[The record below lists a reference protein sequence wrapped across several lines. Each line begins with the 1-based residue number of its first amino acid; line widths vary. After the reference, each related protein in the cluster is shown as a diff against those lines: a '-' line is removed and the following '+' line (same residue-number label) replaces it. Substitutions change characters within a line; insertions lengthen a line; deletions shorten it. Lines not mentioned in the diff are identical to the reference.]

1 MCLRHERMRKERA
14 LLNKIS
20 LDLLCSFN
28 GEELVLA
35 FRTAHIAKRSAVS
48 DIPSDEG
55 DLIDC
60 MLQYCCL
67 EKSNQNNNEYCK
79 RIGLDFCWS
88 VYSRINEQRVRKT
101 HPCFLISNSDSWE
114 RNVHPDSLLVFA
126 LSASCHRLALDHRE
140 KRQIND
146 Y

>member
-1 MCLRHERMRKERA
+1 MGECCKWGEWFLFFYNRATKKRQNKFVSVCLRHERVRKERA

-55 DLIDC
+55 DLIYC

-67 EKSNQNNNEYCK
+67 EKSNQNNNEYCMH
-79 RIGLDFCWS
+79 IGLDFC
-88 VYSRINEQRVRKT
+88 
-101 HPCFLISNSDSWE
+101 
-114 RNVHPDSLLVFA
+114 
-126 LSASCHRLALDHRE
+126 
-140 KRQIND
+140 
-146 Y
+146 

>member
-1 MCLRHERMRKERA
+1 MFVSEGKLQKRENKFVCVCLRHECVRKERV

-28 GEELVLA
+28 GKELVLA
-35 FRTAHIAKRSAVS
+35 LRTTHIAKRSAVS

-55 DLIDC
+55 DLIYC

-67 EKSNQNNNEYCK
+67 EKSKQNNSEY
-79 RIGLDFCWS
+79 IG
-88 VYSRINEQRVRKT
+88 YQMI
-101 HPCFLISNSDSWE
+101 FLLK
-114 RNVHPDSLLVFA
+114 SL
-126 LSASCHRLALDHRE
+126 
-140 KRQIND
+140 